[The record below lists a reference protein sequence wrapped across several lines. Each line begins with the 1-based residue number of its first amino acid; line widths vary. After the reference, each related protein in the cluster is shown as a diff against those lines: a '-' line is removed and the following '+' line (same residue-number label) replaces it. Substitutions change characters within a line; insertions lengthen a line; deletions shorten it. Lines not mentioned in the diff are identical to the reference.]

1 MPFEHSNDTNK
12 QILKEIWGN
21 NLEKLTPKQRQLIV
35 EIFTNVDRLWL
46 NHSNDLGGGGRV
58 DIGKIVDWNLV
69 KLAF

>member
-1 MPFEHSNDTNK
+1 M
-12 QILKEIWGN
+12 
-21 NLEKLTPKQRQLIV
+21 EKLTPKQRQLIV